1 MTKITRC
8 ALCIIFTYRKEQ
20 IVGIENFVRS
30 RTGGVVLGATA
41 LVAIGGIGGATA
53 AGMITSSDIK
63 DQTIQREDIG
73 KGGVASSEV
82 LNHSLG
88 MRDLNDHTRA
98 KINAPGPR
106 GPAGADGTDGADGKD
121 GAAGPA
127 GPAGASGTN
136 GTNGKDGVNAYDQV
150 PPGKTVYGAIGG
162 DFHSNNE
169 SGTADWGVDAS
180 LPMRAPV
187 GLDDTHV
194 EVDVQ
199 GSTAD
204 TGQLPAT
211 SGDGGNGTCTGT
223 PAAPTAPPGYVC
235 IYVTGADNAVNIVG
249 YSVAFGSGSSPYG
262 FKLKWDIAGQGDTF
276 VDAVWAYTAP
286 NPT

>member
-1 MTKITRC
+1 MR
-8 ALCIIFTYRKEQ
+8 LVHHFLRKEQ
-20 IVGIENFVRS
+20 IVDLGNFVKS

-41 LVAIGGIGGATA
+41 LVTLGGIGGATA
-53 AGMITSSDIK
+53 AGMITSDDIK
-63 DQTIQREDIG
+63 DQTIQRRDIG
-73 KGGVASSEV
+73 RDGVASSEV

-106 GPAGADGTDGADGKD
+106 GPAGADGADGTNGKD

-127 GPAGASGTN
+127 GSPGAA
-136 GTNGKDGVNAYDQV
+136 GKDGVNAYDTV

-162 DFHSNNE
+162 DFHSNND

-180 LPMRAPV
+180 LPMRAQNP
-187 GLDDTHV
+187 LTDS
-194 EVDVQ
+194 DVVVNVSGWQ
-199 GSTAD
+199 SSD
-204 TGQLPAT
+204 GQLQPTSADSGEAT
-211 SGDGGNGTCTGT
+211 CDGTWNE
-223 PAAPTAPPGYVC
+223 PTAPEGTVC
-235 IYVTGADNAVNIVG
+235 IYVTGADNAVNLEG
-249 YSVAFGSGSSPYG
+249 YSVAFGSEGSPYG

-286 NPT
+286 NPQV